1 MPGENNTTNSKSKKL
16 VLITGS
22 AKRLGAAIA
31 LKFAKSD
38 YDVIIHYNNSKNEAE
53 NIVKKIKELG
63 NDALMVKADLTTE
76 LDIFI
81 SDIINSELVKKR
93 GGLDVLINSASKYEK
108 VEFSKVTT
116 EMWDSMHSINSKA
129 PYFLTQGLLESL
141 KSVDGCV
148 INMVDTSYQYPW
160 ENYTNY
166 CASKASLYNLTMSL
180 SYELAPKIRVNG
192 IAPGAIMF
200 PEWIEDEDKEII
212 LNQIPMEREGTV
224 IEIAETALFLA
235 DGPNY
240 ITGQI
245 IAVDGGLK

>member
-1 MPGENNTTNSKSKKL
+1 MAEDNISNNNNSKKL
-16 VLITGS
+16 VLVTGS

-31 LKFAKSD
+31 IKFAESG
-38 YDVIIHYNNSKNEAE
+38 YDVIIHYNNSENEAE
-53 NIVKKIKELG
+53 NVVNKIKKLG
-63 NDALMVKADLTTE
+63 NDAIMIKADLTTG
-76 LDIFI
+76 LDQFL
-81 SDIINSELVKKR
+81 SEVINSDLVRER

-108 VEFSKVTT
+108 VAFSNVTK
-116 EMWDSMHSINSKA
+116 EMWDSMHGINSKA
-129 PYFLTQGLLESL
+129 PYFMIQGLLESL
-141 KSVDGCV
+141 SVVNGCV
-148 INMVDTSYQYPW
+148 INMVDTSYKYPW

-180 SYELAPKIRVNG
+180 SYELAPLVRVNG

-200 PEWIEDEDKEII
+200 PEWIEDEDKDII

-224 IEIAETALFLA
+224 MEIAETALFLA